1 MKLKI
6 KILLL
11 SISIGFFFQNAI
23 GQNVLITGRV
33 INETS
38 GLPLEGVTVK
48 YVDGSTT
55 TTTDNNGNY
64 SISIPKAGSL
74 IFTFSG
80 MASITLQAKATGKIN
95 VVMQTSA
102 KQLDDVVV
110 IGYGTQKVTK
120 VSGAIST
127 VKSEAIKK
135 LNPVRLEE
143 ALQGAASGVT
153 VIQSGAP
160 GAKPTLF
167 IRGIPGLGADPVI
180 IVDGVPQTVNDL
192 NSIAPSDIESINV
205 LKDAAGTAIYGV
217 RGGNG
222 VVVVTTKT
230 GRKSQK
236 AEISVGTSYSLQQ
249 VDRLLPV
256 LNASEYGAM
265 LNEGSTLN
273 GGDVI
278 FNDLSKLGVGTNW
291 QEEIF
296 ENAPLQNYS
305 ISARGG
311 SEKST
316 YFLGGNYLSQGGI
329 VGGYDKSRFN
339 RMNFTANLTFDLS
352 TKFKFLVNANYLNL
366 NSKGVSSDAFNSV
379 IGNAINFDPT
389 VSKLNTVPNTVGKYG
404 FSNLITNEI

>member
-11 SISIGFFFQNAI
+11 TIVIGILSKNAI
-23 GQNVLITGRV
+23 GQNLVVTGKV
-33 INETS
+33 TNEVS
-38 GLPLEGVTVK
+38 GLPLEGVTIK
-48 YVDGSTT
+48 YSASNTSTT
-55 TTTDNNGNY
+55 SDNNGNY
-64 SISIPKAGSL
+64 SISIPKSGTL
-74 IFTFSG
+74 VFTYSG
-80 MASITLQAKATGKIN
+80 MASVTVQAKATGKLN

-160 GAKPTLF
+160 GSKPTLF

-180 IVDGVPQTVNDL
+180 IVDGIPQTVNDL

-222 VVVVTTKT
+222 VVVVTTKN

-296 ENAPLQNYS
+296 ENAPLQNYN

-352 TKFKFLVNANYLNL
+352 SKFKFLVNATYLNL
-366 NSKGVSSDAFNSV
+366 NSKGVSSDAFNIV
-379 IGNAINFDPT
+379 I
-389 VSKLNTVPNTVGKYG
+389 
-404 FSNLITNEI
+404 